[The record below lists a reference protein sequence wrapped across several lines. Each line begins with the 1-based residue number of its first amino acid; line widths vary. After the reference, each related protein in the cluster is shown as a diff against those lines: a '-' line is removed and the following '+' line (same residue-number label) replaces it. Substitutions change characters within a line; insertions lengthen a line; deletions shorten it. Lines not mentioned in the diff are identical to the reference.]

1 MGLFSKSGSSE
12 SEPRL
17 VGRLEQPKA
26 HFNSGAYNVWLY
38 KKCVRIRE
46 GLKTPTDIPLEDI
59 VDISLME
66 GSELESRLT
75 LTRLALTGIFAFA
88 LKKKSGGEKFLTIE
102 TKETAHVVEVS
113 RKKVGEATKIVALL
127 KPLVAGKQVEG

>member
-1 MGLFSKSGSSE
+1 MGLFGKNGSSE

-17 VGRLEQPKA
+17 VGLLEKPKA
-26 HFNSGAYNVWLY
+26 HFVSGGYKVWLY

-59 VDISLME
+59 TDISLME

-75 LTRLALTGIFAFA
+75 LTRLAVAGIFAFA

-102 TKETAHVVEVS
+102 TKEAAHVVEVS
-113 RKKVGEATKIVALL
+113 RKEVGEASKIVAFV
-127 KPLVAGKQVEG
+127 KPLVSGKQVEG